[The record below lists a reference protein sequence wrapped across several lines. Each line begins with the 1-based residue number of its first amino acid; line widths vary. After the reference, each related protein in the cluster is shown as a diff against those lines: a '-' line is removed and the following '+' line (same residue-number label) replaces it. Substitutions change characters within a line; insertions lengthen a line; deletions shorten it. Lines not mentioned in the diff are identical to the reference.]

1 MKPSLFLN
9 QLTIIDHAYIGK
21 DHKVHGN
28 SFNPSFIVSGEVD
41 PHESVIVDFST
52 IKKDIKLI
60 IDNHDHNNSD
70 NGLDHKLIVLKNSY
84 NDIVYHNNIIT
95 IKTDTFETTMPCDA
109 VKVIEEISNYSVKA
123 FGDYLEVFLKE
134 KLTEIYP
141 LINIDVK
148 CNNSEAPVFYS
159 SNFIDYIMFRYVH
172 GLKNSTSYGC
182 QNANHG
188 HLSYIQSI
196 ELYNNPE
203 LVAKIKADIDDCIFI
218 FKENIIEEDVDTITI
233 EYTTVRGLFR
243 SKYYKKFY
251 KIIILPTET
260 TVEFLAMY
268 IKERYMLT
276 EQLYVSEGLSK
287 GAMI

>member
-21 DHKVHGN
+21 DHKVHGG

-52 IKKDIKLI
+52 IKKDIKRI
-60 IDNHDHNNSD
+60 IDNHDHNNSN
-70 NGLDHKLIVLKNSY
+70 NGLDHKLLVLRNSY
-84 NDIVYHNNIIT
+84 NDIVYHKDTIT

-109 VKVIEEISNYSVKA
+109 VKVIEDIANYSVKA

-148 CNNSEAPVFYS
+148 CNNSETPVFYR
-159 SNFIDYIMFRYVH
+159 NDFIDYILFRYVH

-182 QNANHG
+182 GNLQHG

-218 FKENIIEEDVDTITI
+218 FKENIIEEDADSITI
-233 EYTTVRGLFR
+233 GYKIDRGLFR
-243 SKYYKKFY
+243 SKYYKRFY
-251 KIIILPTET
+251 KIVVLPTET
-260 TVEFLAMY
+260 TIEFLVQY
-268 IKERYMLT
+268 IKDTYKLT
-276 EQLYVSEGLSK
+276 ETLFVSEGLSK
-287 GAMI
+287 GAVL